1 MLRASLCSKHSVND
15 SCFREEKMKK
25 IWIALISAAAVLAQL
40 ALTLVTGATGIL
52 YLLSII
58 TAVTG

>member
-1 MLRASLCSKHSVND
+1 
-15 SCFREEKMKK
+15 MKK
-25 IWIALISAAAVLAQL
+25 IWIALISAAAVLVQL
-40 ALTLVTGATGIL
+40 ALTLVTGTTGIL